1 MKIAILVS
9 LFPPKWLAG
18 TEIATYNIAKYL
30 TNRGHEVHVITSLDE
45 GFPKESV
52 EEGSYVHRILLR
64 KIRFLGIMSFWMETL
79 WHLKKVNPNI
89 IHAQSVGNG
98 IPAFLSKKIL
108 KKPYVVCGQGS
119 DIYLPWLFKNPIS
132 KLVITNA
139 NTVIALTEDMK
150 TEIQKIY
157 DIEISVIP
165 NGINLDK
172 FRNLS
177 RETFRKRLGIKKG
190 EKIITFVGT
199 LRPVKGLKYLIQA
212 MNIISKQDT
221 GIKLMLVGDGEERLA
236 LQELVKELDLE
247 DRVTFVGKVLNEEI
261 PGYMIASDVFV
272 LPSLSESF
280 GIVNLEAMACGL
292 PIVASKVGGLPEI
305 VKNGVNG
312 FLVEPKNPE
321 QISDKVLLLLGD
333 DVLRERISKNNKDK
347 VKGYSWESVVE
358 RLEKVYQNHL

>member
-1 MKIAILVS
+1 M
-9 LFPPKWLAG
+9 G
-18 TEIATYNIAKYL
+18 TGPLYHFTEK
-30 TNRGHEVHVITSLDE
+30 EVH
-45 GFPKESV
+45 
-52 EEGSYVHRILLR
+52 
-64 KIRFLGIMSFWMETL
+64 
-79 WHLKKVNPNI
+79 
-89 IHAQSVGNG
+89 
-98 IPAFLSKKIL
+98 
-108 KKPYVVCGQGS
+108 
-119 DIYLPWLFKNPIS
+119 YL
-132 KLVITNA
+132 
-139 NTVIALTEDMK
+139 
-150 TEIQKIY
+150 
-157 DIEISVIP
+157 SVIP

-347 VKGYSWESVVE
+347 VKDYSWESVVE